1 MKTSGTPSPGANPGH
16 DSAAPRR
23 ILVLDIGGTHV
34 KAMLKGGRQEIKFVS
49 GPKMTPATML
59 AQLLPLLA
67 SKHYDAVSIGI
78 PAPVLHGRVVQDPR
92 NLGKGWKGFDFETA
106 FACPVRLI
114 NDAAMQALGSYD
126 GGHMLFLGLGTGLGS
141 AAILEGVVQPLEL
154 AHLPFRKKTFEYY
167 VGEQALQDLGKKK
180 WRANVEETIGILRAA
195 LQPDYIVLGGGNVRH
210 LRKLPPGVRRG
221 DNANAFAG
229 GFRLWQN
236 HV

>member
-1 MKTSGTPSPGANPGH
+1 MNTASSRKPSKVSSA
-16 DSAAPRR
+16 SAAAPQR
-23 ILVLDIGGTHV
+23 ILVLDVGGAHV
-34 KAMLKGGRQEIKFVS
+34 KAKLKGGRDEVKFVS
-49 GPKMTPATML
+49 GPKMTPRAML
-59 AQLLPLLA
+59 EQLLPLLA

-78 PAPVLHGRVVQDPR
+78 PTPVLHGRVVQDPR
-92 NLGKGWKGFDFETA
+92 NLGKGWKGFDFEKA

-141 AAILEGVVQPLEL
+141 TMILEGVVQPLEL
-154 AHLPFRKKTFEYY
+154 AHLPFRKKTFEDY
-167 VGEQALQDLGKKK
+167 VGARALQDLGKKK
-180 WRANVEETIGILRAA
+180 WRANVDETIEILRAA

-229 GFRLWQN
+229 GFRLWQKN
-236 HV
+236 A